1 MSRARKDIMHTRIA
15 RLAPALVVPALAATV
30 AVATAAPANAAGAE
44 EFTVSTGTIV
54 KAIPDQDAVS
64 QKLVKKAARSRTS
77 TSVSL
82 PSTT

>member
-1 MSRARKDIMHTRIA
+1 MHTRIA

-44 EFTVSTGTIV
+44 EFTVSTGTIF

-64 QKLVKKAARSRTS
+64 QKLVVKKAGKIKES